1 MELKDLQLMYSQYKK
16 KYGKD
21 AYKHISELLI
31 EAKEIHKRDWE
42 KNPTKGGDHE
52 QSWRAFKGK
61 NLQKLILH
69 IIISSVEELGLKAI
83 DGDKIER
90 TQNLP
95 FELDKVKRNLI
106 INYGEY
112 GCHLPDVDII
122 IYDPKSLN
130 VICVISSK
138 VTLRE
143 RIAQTGY
150 WKLKLL
156 QSEVTKHIRVYFITP
171 DEDGALTKKKPT
183 LKGRAIVEVDLD
195 GSYVL
200 TEEELEESKKV
211 KLFEHFIDDLE
222 NLLKKND
229 KIKDLLKEK
238 PSGPLEDYMG

>member
-1 MELKDLQLMYSQYKK
+1 MKFKDLQFMYEEYKE

-21 AYKHISELLI
+21 AYKHMSELLI
-31 EAKEIHKRDWE
+31 QAKIIHKTDWE

-61 NLQKLILH
+61 NMQKLILY
-69 IIISSVEELGLKAI
+69 IIKSSVEDLGLVAI

-90 TQNLP
+90 NKNLP
-95 FELDKVKRNLI
+95 FELDKVKRNLAI
-106 INYGEY
+106 DYGEF
-112 GCHLPDVDII
+112 GLHLPDVDII

-156 QSEVTKHIRVYFITP
+156 QSEVTKHVKVYFITP
-171 DEDGALTKKKPT
+171 DEDGTLTQKIPT
-183 LKGRAIVEVDLD
+183 KKGRAIVEVDLD

-200 TEEELEESKKV
+200 TEEKIEESNKV
-211 KLFEHFIDDLE
+211 KLFEHFIYDLQ
-222 NLLKKND
+222 NLLKND
-229 KIKDLLKEK
+229 NKIKNLLNEK
-238 PSGPLEDYMG
+238 PEGEMDKFL